1 MWTQTRQR
9 IAELVREAL
18 SAAIRG
24 AALRIE
30 EIPPIV
36 VEKPK
41 DEANGDLATTV
52 AMVLARTARTA
63 PRRIAEVIVERLNVS
78 DDIASVD
85 VAGPG
90 YINFRLSAPWRQ
102 KALRAILDS
111 DSAYGRS
118 ATYAGKKA
126 QVEFVSANPTGPLTV
141 GHGRQAIIGD
151 VVARLLEAVGYDV
164 TREYYFNDAGRQMRV
179 LGESVRSRYLEL
191 LGEAAAFP
199 EDGYQGEYIR
209 EIAAQLVASRGN
221 ALKSE
226 DDVAP
231 FTAAAVDAIFADIR
245 RTLERLGIVFDVYY
259 NEQSLYTDGHVWDV
273 AEALRRR
280 GFAYEKDG
288 ALWFKATEFG
298 ASQDRVIVRSTGEP
312 TYRLPDIAYHREK
325 LRRGFDR
332 IVDVFGADHIDTYPD
347 VKAGLEALGY
357 ATDSITV
364 LIHQFVT
371 ITKGGETI
379 KMSTRK
385 ANFVTVDELIDE
397 VGEDAVRLF
406 FIYRSM
412 NSHLNFDIELAKQA
426 SNENPVYYLQY
437 AHARIASIFRQ
448 AVERNIAVPTE
459 ADLSRLTASEEI
471 ALIKKCSEYPEVIR
485 DSAESFEPHR
495 IPHYLYDVATLFHL
509 FYDRCRVL
517 DADDLPMTHAR
528 MLLSRA
534 TQIVLANGLRLLGVR
549 APERM

>member
-9 IAELVREAL
+9 IAERIREAL
-18 SAAIRG
+18 AAAIRD
-24 AALRIE
+24 AALPVE
-30 EIPPIV
+30 TLPEIV

-41 DEANGDLATTV
+41 DESHGDFATPV
-52 AMVLARTARTA
+52 ALTLARTARTA
-63 PRRIAEVIVERLNVS
+63 PRRIAEAIVERWSPMEEV
-78 DDIASVD
+78 ASVE
-85 VAGPG
+85 VAGAG
-90 YINFRLSAPWRQ
+90 YINFRLSSVWRRQ
-102 KALRAILDS
+102 ALRYILDAG
-111 DSAYGRS
+111 DSFGRS
-118 ATYAGKKA
+118 RTHAGKKA

-151 VVARLLEAVGYDV
+151 VIARLLEAVGYEV

-179 LGESVRSRYLEL
+179 LGESVRARYLEQ
-191 LGEAAAFP
+191 LGEPASFP

-209 EIAAQLVASRGN
+209 DIAAQLIAERGRT
-221 ALKSE
+221 LLSE
-226 DDVAP
+226 PDVPP
-231 FTAAAVDAIFADIR
+231 FPPAAVEAIFANIR
-245 RTLERLGIVFDVYY
+245 QTLARLGIVFDVYY
-259 NEQSLYTDGHVWDV
+259 NEHSLYTSGLVWEV
-273 AEALRRR
+273 AEKLKES

-288 ALWFKATEFG
+288 ALWFRATAFG
-298 ASQDRVIVRSTGEP
+298 AAQDRVIVRSTGEP

-325 LRRGFDR
+325 LRRGFDL

-347 VKAGLEALGY
+347 VKAGLQALGY
-357 ATDSITV
+357 STDSIVV

-379 KMSTRK
+379 KMSTRR
-385 ANFVTVDELIDE
+385 ANFVTLDELIDE

-412 NSHLNFDIELAKQA
+412 GSHLNFDIELAKQA

-448 AVERNIAVPTE
+448 AEERGIALPTE
-459 ADLSRLTASEEI
+459 ADFDRLAAPEEI
-471 ALIKKCSEYPEVIR
+471 ALIKKCSEFPEMVR
-485 DSAESFEPHR
+485 EAAESFEPHR
-495 IPHYLYDVATLFHL
+495 IPHYLYDLATLFHL

-517 DADDLPMTHAR
+517 DANDLPMTHAR
-528 MLLSRA
+528 LLLARA
-534 TQIVLANGLRLLGVR
+534 AQIVLANGLRLLGVR